1 MPSLGS
7 QGVPYEI
14 MKVCFDSLEII
25 KKMAIKGNPN
35 SITDVGVAM
44 HCVKAAINGAFLNVK
59 INCNELND
67 KSFVRNIVKSGKNII
82 RNTNSEEKKIL
93 AIVDRVLSK

>member
-1 MPSLGS
+1 
-7 QGVPYEI
+7 
-14 MKVCFDSLEII
+14 
-25 KKMAIKGNPN
+25 MAIKGNPN

-67 KSFVRNIVKSGKNII
+67 KSFVRI
-82 RNTNSEEKKIL
+82 
-93 AIVDRVLSK
+93 

>member
-1 MPSLGS
+1 
-7 QGVPYEI
+7 
-14 MKVCFDSLEII
+14 
-25 KKMAIKGNPN
+25 MAIKGNPN

-67 KSFVRNIVKSGKNII
+67 KSFVRKGYSSRCQIAII
-82 RNTNSEEKKIL
+82 E
-93 AIVDRVLSK
+93 

>member
-1 MPSLGS
+1 
-7 QGVPYEI
+7 

-67 KSFVRNIVKSGKNII
+67 KSFVRNIIKSGKNII
-82 RNTNSEEKKIL
+82 SNTNSEEKKIL
-93 AIVDRVLSK
+93 AIVDKVLSK